1 MRALFIK
8 TLLLLK
14 CLDYYFISLK
24 CSTVSFPHII
34 TGLRVLISAFND
46 AILEQSSAVEIKLF
60 LFGLFT
66 ITPNM
71 RDKCFCQGFFF
82 SRNNE
87 EMVEGSG
94 KPALNNTTTADKS
107 ILCN

>member
-1 MRALFIK
+1 M
-8 TLLLLK
+8 
-14 CLDYYFISLK
+14 
-24 CSTVSFPHII
+24 P
-34 TGLRVLISAFND
+34 FND
-46 AILEQSSAVEIKLF
+46 AILEQSSSVEIKLF

-66 ITPNM
+66 ITLNM
-71 RDKCFCQGFFF
+71 RDRCFFFKVFF
-82 SRNNE
+82 SRNNG